1 MTWVL
6 VRRHALL
13 AKVKSEKWKG
23 VGGGV
28 VKGSGGWEGMQW

>member
-23 VGGGV
+23 VGGG
-28 VKGSGGWEGMQW
+28 GGGGGG

>member
-6 VRRHALL
+6 VRRHAVL

-23 VGGGV
+23 VGGGGGGGHAV
-28 VKGSGGWEGMQW
+28 VKK